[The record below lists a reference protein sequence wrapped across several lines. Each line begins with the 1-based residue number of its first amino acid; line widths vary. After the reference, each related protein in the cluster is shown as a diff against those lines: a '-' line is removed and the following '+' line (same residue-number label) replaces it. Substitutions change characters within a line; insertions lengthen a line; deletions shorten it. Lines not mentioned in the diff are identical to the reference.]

1 MALRRPHNRLQ
12 WLTPA
17 SFTGFCGL
25 LTVAGLLLLSARS
38 PLALP
43 LADAA
48 AGAGYP
54 GLAVERYDA
63 IANSSP
69 WVDQQQDAL
78 WRAGNVLDVSLQDS
92 TGSRTRFRR
101 LSVMEDS
108 PYRARALDR
117 VGRILR
123 HREHRPEAAAIALT
137 DSWKADPLAAEAP
150 DRLRRAAAAFE
161 EAGEITAALDAL
173 ESLEIGYPS
182 ARGRA
187 QLSRGVLLLAQ
198 DDEAAAL
205 AAYRDAL
212 EGDDPS
218 VHAAARLG
226 SATCLERLGNLD
238 EALAELD
245 AADLPEDV
253 FDARAGSIRARILTD
268 ELVDE

>member
-1 MALRRPHNRLQ
+1 MHSPNKRLQ

-17 SFTGFCGL
+17 SFTALCGVVA
-25 LTVAGLLLLSARS
+25 VAGLLLLSARS

-78 WRAGNVLDVSLQDS
+78 WRAGNVLDVSLRDS
-92 TGSRTRFRR
+92 EGSRSRFRR

-117 VGRILR
+117 VGRILQ
-123 HREHRPEAAAIALT
+123 HREHRPEAAAIALM
-137 DSWKADPLAAEAP
+137 DAYKANPESDEAP
-150 DRLRRAAAAFE
+150 GRLSRAAAAFE
-161 EAGEITAALDAL
+161 DAGDTVSALDAL
-173 ESLEIGYPS
+173 ETLEIGYPE

-187 QLSRGVLLLAQ
+187 QLARGVMLLAQ

-212 EGDDPS
+212 EGEDTA

-253 FDARAGSIRARILTD
+253 LDARAGSIRARIPTGEED
-268 ELVDE
+268 E